1 MLLCGSDTF
10 MWQRHIHLA
19 GDAEHFEPSRA
30 AGSKLHVLVESPVE
44 RVPDVHN
51 WADLESAHWD
61 IVSD

>member
-1 MLLCGSDTF
+1 